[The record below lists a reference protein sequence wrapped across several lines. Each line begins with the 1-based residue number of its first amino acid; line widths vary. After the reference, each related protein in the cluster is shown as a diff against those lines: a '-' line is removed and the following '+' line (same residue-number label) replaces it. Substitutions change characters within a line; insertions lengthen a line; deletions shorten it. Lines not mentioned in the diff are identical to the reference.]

1 MDPTLRIDYSDVK
14 RFIEWSFFVEE
25 GDVDAD
31 PQNGEIGE
39 STVEDCEVKLANK
52 LLKLYRSMRK
62 ARKNDTDLY
71 HDMTINEAEILRSWY
86 YRVPECLMGKADA
99 DTYTRLS
106 VFMVGEER

>member
-1 MDPTLRIDYSDVK
+1 
-14 RFIEWSFFVEE
+14 
-25 GDVDAD
+25 
-31 PQNGEIGE
+31 
-39 STVEDCEVKLANK
+39 
-52 LLKLYRSMRK
+52 MRK